1 MATAGDRDHPQDA
14 RIAVI
19 VLDASAAVELLGDTP
34 RGQRVAERLQP
45 EAVSH
50 APHLL
55 DIEVTSA
62 IRRQL
67 ALGALAEERAQRALI
82 LFVLLPIQRHNH
94 LPLLGR
100 IWDLRHNF
108 SPYDACYLALTEA
121 LDATLLTC
129 DSALRSARLSRGEV
143 EVL

>member
-1 MATAGDRDHPQDA
+1 M
-14 RIAVI
+14 I
-19 VLDASAAVELLGDTP
+19 VLDASAAVELLGDTL
-34 RGQRVAERLQP
+34 RGQQVAERLQR
-45 EAVSH
+45 ETVSH

-82 LFVLLPIQRHNH
+82 LFVLLPIQRHDH
-94 LPLLGR
+94 VPLLGR

-108 SPYDACYLALTEA
+108 SAYDACYLALTEA

>member
-1 MATAGDRDHPQDA
+1 M
-14 RIAVI
+14 I
-19 VLDASAAVELLGDTP
+19 VLDASATVELLGDTT
-34 RGQRVAERLQP
+34 RGQQVAERLQG

-55 DIEVTSA
+55 DIEVTNA

-67 ALGALAEERAQRALI
+67 ALGALVEERAQRALI
-82 LFVLLPIQRHNH
+82 LFVLLPIQRHDH

-100 IWDLRHNF
+100 IWALRHNF

-129 DSALRSARLSRGEV
+129 DAALRSAPLSRGEV